1 MIRYIDQRKTFIYL
15 SNVEQD
21 DEYEQAIF
29 EAVENILFDKAYKIP
44 DRPAD
49 KKKKEIDP
57 AIYKRYVGSYSLQ
70 DGTAAD
76 VTVDKERLYMQ
87 ITGQIRF
94 ELFPASETRFFL
106 RSLSVEVEFILEDGV
121 VTRLIIYQNG
131 AEEEAVRIVES
142 SSKV

>member
-1 MIRYIDQRKTFIYL
+1 MWNRMMNMNRPSLKPL
-15 SNVEQD
+15 
-21 DEYEQAIF
+21 
-29 EAVENILFDKAYKIP
+29 KISCLT
-44 DRPAD
+44 RPTKSLIALPI
-49 KKKKEIDP
+49 KRKKEIDP

-76 VTVDKERLYMQ
+76 VTVDKNRLYMQ